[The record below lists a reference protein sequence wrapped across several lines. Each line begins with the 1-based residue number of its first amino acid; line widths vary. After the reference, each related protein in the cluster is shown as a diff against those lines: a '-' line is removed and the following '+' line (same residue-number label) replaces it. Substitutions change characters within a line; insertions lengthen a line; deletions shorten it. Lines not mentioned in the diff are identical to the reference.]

1 MKPFNMRYVSLENFP
16 HNDRKCSNR
25 VAAINR
31 FRDEY
36 PINCPFKS
44 INLLRQFLQTKI
56 NQEIRDILQ
65 KYRQT
70 FLEPVFT
77 NVRQNL
83 RNNELANELDIN
95 AIMHQVLDEA
105 KKMFPLEN
113 DKMLAKLR
121 QQEQDNDCGKDR
133 QPNHHHNS
141 NNNNQQTS
149 TVLNSS
155 GRPRGRPK
163 LNRTVLK
170 TKAKRKRNKTII
182 SISNANH
189 NLVTIDNDATDN
201 STLKNKLIDDN
212 EGKWDPSRLSTK
224 TLVCLKITITVLIN
238 LLSLSLKQ
246 FVLGSKANKALGFGA
261 ARGRLYSK
269 HANLFR
275 YIGDHEDKEWLHRN
289 QLMPTTGGKAY
300 LLVRDDIIE
309 LLNSDEYR
317 ETPGVDIDEM
327 GEGFTVPQSM
337 IDKISTT
344 MRMTGMKNHSINQQS
359 HKSSAI
365 NDQRIKIHTESIS
378 AVNTTEYD
386 NSGHLFDNDD
396 NNDFDNISAEDD
408 DDDDDEQDKDFTI

>member
-1 MKPFNMRYVSLENFP
+1 MDLSNSNTITMKPFNMRYVSLENFP
-16 HNDRKCSNR
+16 SNDRKCSNR

-83 RNNELANELDIN
+83 GNNELANELDIN

-105 KKMFPLEN
+105 KKMFPLDEN

-141 NNNNQQTS
+141 NNQQTS

-189 NLVTIDNDATDN
+189 NLVTTDNDATDN

-224 TLVCLKITITVLIN
+224 TL
-238 LLSLSLKQ
+238 

-396 NNDFDNISAEDD
+396 NNNFDNISAEDD